1 MRGFLLIGGVFIG
14 AASMAVVYSY
24 SPELATVCALG
35 AALVALVIGVRTL
48 KR

>member
-24 SPELATVCALG
+24 SPGLATVCALG
-35 AALVALVIGVRTL
+35 AALVLVVIGVRAL
-48 KR
+48 RR